1 MSLASEIR
9 NQLRAKPNRKT
20 FRKHRDKLLEIA
32 VSLEALHG
40 ALSDLDSE
48 NQALRALI
56 ANEGINPNPKEGS

>member
-9 NQLRAKPNRKT
+9 SQLRAKPNRKT

-40 ALSDLDSE
+40 ALADLERE
-48 NQALRALI
+48 NATMRALI